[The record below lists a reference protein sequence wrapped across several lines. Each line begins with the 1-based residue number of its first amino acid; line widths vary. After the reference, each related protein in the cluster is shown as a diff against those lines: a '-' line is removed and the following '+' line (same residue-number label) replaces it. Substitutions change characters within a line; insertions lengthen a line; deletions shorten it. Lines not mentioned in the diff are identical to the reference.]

1 MGFDF
6 AGEYTRIE
14 APHRIE
20 CLFGGRAL
28 RVDFIA
34 GPDGVVTVRETFDA
48 EDTHSIDQQREGWQ
62 AILNKFARHV
72 SAQE

>member
-1 MGFDF
+1 
-6 AGEYTRIE
+6 
-14 APHRIE
+14 
-20 CLFGGRAL
+20 
-28 RVDFIA
+28 
-34 GPDGVVTVRETFDA
+34 VVTVRETFDA